1 MRRTMEQD
9 ELKKYLIGR
18 IEDNFEK
25 LLEIFQIYY
34 KLTGLREYTL
44 YLRMFYEK
52 DGSDRSTPRIWVI
65 SDKTSMAIEL
75 RLFSIDLDWIDS
87 TLCNNYAMDVFM
99 EYQKYFF
106 ENNDLFKVKD
116 KDGDEWKVVLN
127 FKIAKEK
134 W

>member
-18 IEDNFEK
+18 IEDNFKE
-25 LLEIFQIYY
+25 LLEIFQTYY

-44 YLRMFYEK
+44 YLRMFYED

-87 TLCNNYAMDVFM
+87 SLCNNYAMDVFM